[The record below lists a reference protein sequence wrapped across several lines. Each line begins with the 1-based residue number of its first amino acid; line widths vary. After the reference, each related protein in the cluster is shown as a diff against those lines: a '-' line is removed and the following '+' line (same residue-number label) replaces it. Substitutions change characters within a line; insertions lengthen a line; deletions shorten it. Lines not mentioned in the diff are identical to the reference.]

1 MKGAWARL
9 WHGVASVLS
18 FGHSHEHNSHE
29 HHGGQDEA
37 LETEEGIRALKIS
50 LAALLATALFQA
62 VIVAF
67 SGSVALLAD
76 TIHNFSDALTALPL
90 WVAFAL
96 SRRAANRSYTYG
108 YGRAEDLAG
117 LFIVATISLSALVAG
132 YQSVTRLIQGS
143 EISNVGWVAAAAIV
157 GFAGNELVARFRI
170 SVGRRMGS
178 AALVADG
185 QHARTDGFTS
195 LAVLGGAVGV
205 WLGFPILDPLVGLGI
220 TVAILFIVK
229 DSALAI
235 WRRMMDAVEP
245 EIVDDIEKA
254 IAGVHGVESV
264 ESVRARWIGHR
275 LHSEV
280 ALRVDGGASVAEV
293 SRIKSNSLAA
303 TRDSIPKL
311 SRLTVETLPG

>member
-1 MKGAWARL
+1 M
-9 WHGVASVLS
+9 
-18 FGHSHEHNSHE
+18 
-29 HHGGQDEA
+29 
-37 LETEEGIRALKIS
+37 
-50 LAALLATALFQA
+50 
-62 VIVAF
+62 
-67 SGSVALLAD
+67 
-76 TIHNFSDALTALPL
+76 
-90 WVAFAL
+90 
-96 SRRAANRSYTYG
+96 
-108 YGRAEDLAG
+108 
-117 LFIVATISLSALVAG
+117 
-132 YQSVTRLIQGS
+132 
-143 EISNVGWVAAAAIV
+143 

-220 TVAILFIVK
+220 TAAILFIVK

-254 IAGVHGVESV
+254 IAGVHGVEGV

-303 TRDSIPKL
+303 ARDSIPKL

>member
-18 FGHSHEHNSHE
+18 FGHSHEHHSHE

-62 VIVAF
+62 VIVAL

-96 SRRAANRSYTYG
+96 SRRAANHSYTYG

-132 YQSVTRLIQGS
+132 YQSVTRLI
-143 EISNVGWVAAAAIV
+143 
-157 GFAGNELVARFRI
+157 
-170 SVGRRMGS
+170 
-178 AALVADG
+178 
-185 QHARTDGFTS
+185 
-195 LAVLGGAVGV
+195 
-205 WLGFPILDPLVGLGI
+205 
-220 TVAILFIVK
+220 
-229 DSALAI
+229 
-235 WRRMMDAVEP
+235 
-245 EIVDDIEKA
+245 
-254 IAGVHGVESV
+254 
-264 ESVRARWIGHR
+264 
-275 LHSEV
+275 
-280 ALRVDGGASVAEV
+280 
-293 SRIKSNSLAA
+293 
-303 TRDSIPKL
+303 
-311 SRLTVETLPG
+311 

>member
-1 MKGAWARL
+1 MKGAWYRL
-9 WHGVASVLS
+9 RRGATSVLP
-18 FGHSHEHNSHE
+18 FGAENEHHSHE
-29 HHGGQDEA
+29 HHGGDET
-37 LETEEGIRALKIS
+37 LDTEEGIRALKIS
-50 LAALLATALFQA
+50 LALLLATALFQA
-62 VIVAF
+62 GIVAI

-90 WVAFAL
+90 WLAFAL
-96 SRRAANRSYTYG
+96 SRRSANRRYTYG

-117 LFIVATISLSALVAG
+117 LFIVATISLSAIVAG
-132 YQSVTRLIQGS
+132 YQSVMKLVHGS
-143 EISNVGWVAAAAIV
+143 EISNVGLVAAAAVV

-195 LAVLGGAVGV
+195 LAVLGGAIGV
-205 WLGFPILDPLVGLGI
+205 WLGYPVLDPIVGLGI

-229 DSALAI
+229 DSALTI

-245 EIVDDIEKA
+245 EIVDGIETA
-254 IAGVHGVESV
+254 VAGVDGVERV
-264 ESVRARWIGHR
+264 ESVRERWIGHR

-280 ALRVDGGASVAEV
+280 SLRVNGGASVAEAA
-293 SRIKSNSLAA
+293 RIQSNSLAA
-303 TRDSIPKL
+303 ARARIPKL